1 MGLATTY
8 TEADEIKEIGKDD
21 SGKDVVKEAMIVPI
35 VEPSMVYY
43 KFECKN
49 EEQKPGGVIPYAFSL
64 NYEITFDGKKYY
76 DSRKPNLNKYGGG
89 DTEIAYAW
97 LGQDWV
103 DKGYTMFSARATMYP
118 DVPICQLG
126 QIYHFNVQV
135 VTENNIKK
143 Q

>member
-1 MGLATTY
+1 
-8 TEADEIKEIGKDD
+8 
-21 SGKDVVKEAMIVPI
+21 
-35 VEPSMVYY
+35 MVYY
-43 KFECKN
+43 DFVWRN
-49 EEQKPGGVIPYAFSL
+49 EEHKPGGVIPHALSL
-64 NYEITFDGKKYY
+64 NYEITFYGKIYY
-76 DSRKPNLNKYGGG
+76 DSGRPNFHRPGG
-89 DTEIAYAW
+89 DFESEYAW

-143 Q
+143 AMKALNLE